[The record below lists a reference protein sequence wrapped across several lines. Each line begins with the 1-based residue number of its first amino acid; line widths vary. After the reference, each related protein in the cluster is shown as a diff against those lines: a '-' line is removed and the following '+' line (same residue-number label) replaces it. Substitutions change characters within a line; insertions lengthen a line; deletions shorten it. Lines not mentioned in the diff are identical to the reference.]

1 MKIGF
6 LQYLLNMNRE
16 KGEVGIITT
25 ITTTWSKI
33 VERKVV
39 DIPPHDV
46 IAQKYLSFLDSENVI
61 AS

>member
-16 KGEVGIITT
+16 KREVGIITT

-39 DIPPHDV
+39 DIPPRDV

>member
-6 LQYLLNMNRE
+6 LQYLLNMNRQ
-16 KGEVGIITT
+16 KREVGITTT

-39 DIPPHDV
+39 DIPPRDV

>member
-1 MKIGF
+1 
-6 LQYLLNMNRE
+6 MNRE
-16 KGEVGIITT
+16 KREVGIITT

-39 DIPPHDV
+39 DIPPRDV

>member
-6 LQYLLNMNRE
+6 LQYLLNMNKEKRE
-16 KGEVGIITT
+16 VCIITT

-39 DIPPHDV
+39 DIPPRDV